1 MDYVSFQV
9 ENHIGLVT
17 INKPPVNSFNR
28 QLYQE
33 VKETFQSIGKM
44 DDVWVVILRAEG
56 KNFSTGNDVNDFMM
70 LNDAESA
77 VAYAR
82 FVSDC
87 AASIYE
93 CPVPVIG
100 AINGKA
106 LGAGLVMASCCD
118 ILVAAESA
126 LFSLPEI
133 KVGIVGAAC
142 FLSRMLPQQLVRCM
156 SFTGDMM
163 TAEQMKHFGALLKVV
178 PENQLRETAMNVA
191 RHLTKN
197 PPLTLRGFKLAMN
210 QNENARLPEKYAVEI
225 GYGKKLIGTEDSMEA
240 VGAFL
245 EKRKPLFT
253 GK

>member
-1 MDYVSFQV
+1 MFKV

-28 QLYQE
+28 QLYKE
-33 VKETFQSIGKM
+33 VGETFQAISKM
-44 DDVWVVILRAEG
+44 DEVWVVILRAEG
-56 KNFSTGNDVNDFMM
+56 KNFSTGNDVNDFIT
-70 LNDAESA
+70 LNTPESA

-118 ILVAAESA
+118 ILVAAENA

-142 FLSRMLPQQLVRCM
+142 FLARMLPQQLVRYL
-156 SFTGDMM
+156 SFSGDMM
-163 TAEQMKHFGALLKVV
+163 TAEELKHYGALLKVV
-178 PENQLRETAMNVA
+178 PENQLREAAMEIA

-210 QNENARLPEKYAVEI
+210 ENENARLREKYALEI
-225 GYGKKLIGTEDSMEA
+225 SYGKELFETEDIKEA
-240 VGAFL
+240 IGAFL
-245 EKRKPLFT
+245 EKRKPVFN
-253 GK
+253 GR

>member
-1 MDYVSFQV
+1 MDYVSFKV

-28 QLYQE
+28 QLYHE

-56 KNFSTGNDVNDFMM
+56 KNFSTGNDVNDFLM
-70 LNDAESA
+70 LNTPESA

-87 AASIYE
+87 ATSIYE

-106 LGAGLVMASCCD
+106 LGAGIVMASCCD
-118 ILVAAESA
+118 ILVAAENA

-142 FLSRMLPQQLVRCM
+142 FLSRLLPQHLVRYL
-156 SFTGDMM
+156 SFSGDMM
-163 TAEQMKHFGALLKVV
+163 TAEQLKHYGALLKVV
-178 PENQLRETAMNVA
+178 PENQLRETAMEIA
-191 RHLTKN
+191 GHLTKN

-210 QNENARLPEKYAVEI
+210 QNENARLKEKYAVEI
-225 GYGKKLIGTEDSMEA
+225 GYGKELMGTDDIKEA